1 MPVRRGRRGC
11 GRGPTAASGPRAIG
25 ARVLGG
31 NGECCQCSHNVTQ
44 AFNQRL
50 GTTSHPGIISTYSN
64 PGTLVVAPGVKV
76 YPARGHEVVGCY
88 VYRAML
94 DTSLLEQAFRVG
106 VDPGFTGTFAKT
118 QIHEIGGFWQWT
130 LNPHFDIRLAGNA
143 AILGEGF
150 LDLANLSN
158 CSQQSTGFQSCNGK
172 ATALKGEARF
182 RARF

>member
-1 MPVRRGRRGC
+1 MP
-11 GRGPTAASGPRAIG
+11 PRAPG
-25 ARVLGG
+25 RLAHRCSRGG
-31 NGECCQCSHNVTQ
+31 GGTECSHSVTK

-50 GTTSHPGIISTYSN
+50 GFRSHPGITSAYSN
-64 PGTLVVAPGVKV
+64 PGTLVLAPGVKV
-76 YPARGHEVVGCY
+76 NPARGHELVGFY

-94 DTSLLEQAFRVG
+94 DTSLLESAFVVG
-106 VDPGFTGTFAKT
+106 IDPGFTGTFAKT
-118 QIHEIGGFWQWT
+118 QVHEIGGYWQWT

-150 LDLANLSN
+150 LDVAKLAD
-158 CSQQSTGFQSCNGK
+158 CGQQAFQSCNGK